1 MIKNILIA
9 PNSYKECADS
19 IEIADL
25 INKTLS
31 KNNSIKTIVKPLSDG
46 GDGFLKVIQSI
57 YSVTPIV
64 YDIYDNN
71 NDLSKEIIVLFD
83 KINMRAYIESAA
95 LFGLSVV
102 EKINRKPLKLNS
114 EILGNVLLN
123 LAADVKLKKIEID
136 QVIIGIGGTATIDFG
151 IGALSKLGLKFYDV
165 LENPVEPYPLYFITI
180 NKFENTIEQFPFSI
194 KCIID
199 VDTEL
204 IGEPGA
210 IEIYGKQ
217 KGASESELKIIKSGI
232 KNILEII
239 SADNKLKTQ
248 QKLNGAGGG
257 LATGLN
263 IFLNAQV
270 IRAEDFI
277 KNEILK
283 DLNLNELDAVITGE
297 GSFDFQSFEGKGA
310 GIILKIFAEKN
321 IPIFL
326 INGIT
331 TLPQNIKLPENVFII
346 NLIDLFNSKDE
357 SIKNYRA
364 GITKATQ
371 IILNNLIK

>member
-1 MIKNILIA
+1 VTKNILIA
-9 PNSYKECADS
+9 PNSFKECADS
-19 IEIADL
+19 VAIAEL

-31 KNNSIKTIVKPLSDG
+31 ENNSIKTIVKPLSDG
-46 GDGFLKVIQSI
+46 GDGFLQVIQSL

-64 YDIYDNN
+64 YSIFDNN
-71 NDLSKEIIVLFD
+71 NNLVKDIIVLFD
-83 KINMRAYIESAA
+83 KINKRVYIESAA
-95 LFGLSVV
+95 LFGVHVV
-102 EKINRKPLKLNS
+102 PKVNRKPLKINS
-114 EILGNVLLN
+114 EILGDVLLN
-123 LAADVKLKKIEID
+123 LVKDVESNKFEID
-136 QVIIGIGGTATIDFG
+136 EVVIGIGGTATIDLAL
-151 IGALSKLGLKFYDV
+151 GALSKLGLKFYDL
-165 LENPVEPYPLYFITI
+165 LEKPVEPHPLYFITI
-180 NKFENTIEQFPFSI
+180 NKFETGIKKLPFKLS
-194 KCIID
+194 CIID
-199 VDTEL
+199 VDTDL

-217 KGASESELKIIKSGI
+217 KGASESDLKIIKSGI

-239 SADNKLKTQ
+239 SADNKLNIP

-257 LATGLN
+257 LASGLN
-263 IFLNAQV
+263 IFLNAEI

-277 KNEILK
+277 KNDILK
-283 DLNLNELDAVITGE
+283 DINLHELDAVITGE
-297 GSFDFQSFEGKGA
+297 GSFDFQSFEGKGS

-331 TLPQNIKLPENVFII
+331 TLPQNIKLTKNVSLI
-346 NLIDLFNSKDE
+346 NLIDLFKSKEE

-371 IILNNLIK
+371 IILNNLNK